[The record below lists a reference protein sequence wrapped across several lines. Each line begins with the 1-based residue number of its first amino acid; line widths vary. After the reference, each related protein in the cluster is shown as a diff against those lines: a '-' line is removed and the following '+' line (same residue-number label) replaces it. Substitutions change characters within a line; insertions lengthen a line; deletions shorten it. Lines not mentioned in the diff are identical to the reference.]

1 MSTMRWLAVAV
12 MGAGLATACKDSASP
27 PDQSGGPGNLAPNA
41 KFSFECAALRCDFR
55 VASTD
60 DVKVASWGW
69 TFGDAAEATE
79 ASPVHTYASAGEYTV
94 SLKVTDEEGETST
107 QSKTLQATAPVV
119 TSLTCANASRPGE
132 FVACTIDL
140 TADVSGFEVVLNS
153 TSCTAHGNIFRI
165 TSPVPAT
172 LTTDGCYERDGK
184 TLPVTG
190 PFTAGTKISAEV
202 EAPLLQSAPQ
212 LRVAGQYPEW
222 TLTFEDGEDAD
233 FNDLV
238 MTLRALP

>member
-1 MSTMRWLAVAV
+1 

-55 VASTD
+55 DASTD

-79 ASPVHTYASAGEYTV
+79 QSPVHTYGSAGEYSV
-94 SLKVTDEEGETST
+94 SLKVTDEEGETSI
-107 QSKTLQATAPVV
+107 QSKLVQATAPVV
-119 TSLTCANASRPGE
+119 TSLTCADASHPGE
-132 FVACTIDL
+132 FVTCTIDL
-140 TADVSGFEVVLNS
+140 TEAVSSFEVVLES

-165 TSPVPAT
+165 TSPVQGT
-172 LTTDGCYERDGK
+172 LTTDGCYEADGK
-184 TLPVTG
+184 KLPFPG
-190 PFTAGTKISAEV
+190 PFAAGTKIHAEV
-202 EAPLLQSAPQ
+202 EAPLLQQAPR
-212 LRVAGQYPEW
+212 LHVAGEYPVW